1 MPAGYD
7 LIGDIHGHLAPL
19 ETLLQRLGY
28 ERDGVGWRHPSRQAI
43 FLGDFVDRGPEQRAV
58 VNLARAM
65 VERGAALAVIGNH
78 EFNALAFHTDD
89 PHQPGTLRRRSNR
102 NIRNHLAFLHAY
114 LASPEGEAELP
125 EVLNWFHNLPLFLDL
140 DGLRVVHA
148 CWDPHALAVLRPY
161 LAAGNRLT
169 PDLLVQACRTD
180 TDVFR
185 AVEILL
191 KGKEIK
197 LPDQH
202 NFRDKDGVA
211 RQRIRIRW
219 WEPGPHT
226 YRSLFMGPASA
237 EAHIPDEP
245 VSTEYELAYGSE
257 EPPVFVGHYWLDGEP
272 APLADNVA
280 CLDYSVARS
289 GGKLVAYQWDGEQ
302 QLEPAKFVAV
312 ARAKTKDPSSEP

>member
-28 ERDGVGWRHPSRQAI
+28 EREGVGWRHPLRQAI
-43 FLGDFVDRGPEQRAV
+43 FVGDFVDRGPDQRAV

-65 VERGAALAVIGNH
+65 VDSGAALAVMGNH
-78 EFNALAFHTDD
+78 EFNALAFHTED
-89 PHQPGTLRRRSNR
+89 PDHPGTLRQRSNR
-102 NIRNHLAFLHAY
+102 NIRNHLAFLDAY
-114 LASPEGEAELP
+114 LGNREGEAELP
-125 EVLNWFHNLPLFLDL
+125 GVLDWFMTLPLFLDL
-140 DGLRVVHA
+140 GGLRVVHA
-148 CWDPHALAVLRPY
+148 CWDRHALSVLQPH
-161 LAAGNRLT
+161 LTTGNRLT
-169 PDLLVQACRTD
+169 RDLLVNACRED

-197 LPDQH
+197 LPEQH
-202 NFRDKDGVA
+202 SFRDKDGVA

-237 EAHIPDEP
+237 EAHIPDQS
-245 VSTEYELAYGSE
+245 VSTDYQLEYGRA
-257 EPPVFVGHYWLDGEP
+257 EPPVFVGHYWQDGEP
-272 APLADNVA
+272 APLAPNVA
-280 CLDYSVARS
+280 CLDYSVARP
-289 GGKLVAYQWDGEQ
+289 GGKLVAYQWDGEDT
-302 QLEPAKFVAV
+302 LISNKFVAV
-312 ARAKTKDPSSEP
+312 NV